1 MIPRAWLTLLPADL
15 TTVDEVAEQLEGEIA
30 ADEQMAAA
38 DEIDNRRVSTAHS
51 VMSGT
56 TAKTSFSQEEIS
68 DLDPDVMVDV
78 LPSLATAADELA
90 KLIVPVDPKSRPVVR
105 KEIRTLGT
113 KHNKLFKNRMDSL
126 NIHKHS
132 FGSTEYIQPSIVLRA
147 LLGVPNMREVPEG
160 PWRPDSVIYKINLA
174 QMLNSML
181 ITLPGNGSTDI
192 TTAGYTAIEHLDLHF
207 ASAIAG
213 PIFRENALQLCLA
226 ILTQLTIV
234 RLSFYMADLNF
245 VPSEAIARI
254 FYADDGHGGLLKD
267 ESGNILFRHRNVLHI
282 PSLPEEEQNLVLGT
296 VQEVA
301 NQLISAFDDA
311 NAETWMPAL
320 GQLRTDHPWETFV
333 DQVIQYYFDRKQDLD
348 GQIAAGGGIEQIMLS
363 LAAEVERRTDA
374 RGAEAKR
381 QSFSRP
387 GGTPKK
393 GFGKRGIQALKARE
407 RQLAANVAPVAQ
419 MTQQPIQPSGGIIV
433 DDGWRRPDDGDDDVQ
448 MMAPSQAQST
458 ARSTLD
464 AMSGLQDSLRERA
477 GKGKGRSLLD
487 RQETATRVAFE
498 DSQLTQ
504 YQVPAEFQYPASSAP
519 ERGPYYQSPR
529 RGNAAKR
536 PYEAMDEEPEE
547 FEPTQDGGFEVDD
560 RDPAAAD
567 QRRRQIAAGMPPTVR
582 FSSAPTAGPA
592 SSMPPPA
599 SMGTPSPSKRRRK
612 NPGSS
617 IPSPAPPF
625 DPEQYAEVPRED
637 RFTHA
642 KIAARHGTVT
652 ANSKKPAQVRT
663 PWSAEEENALIDLI
677 EEEGADGI
685 SYSKLKSYDA
695 MRPDGARLANRSAED
710 MRFKARNMKE
720 TFLK

>member
-1 MIPRAWLTLLPADL
+1 MALPDL
-15 TTVDEVAEQLEGEIA
+15 TTVNEEDPEIAEQLEGEIA
-30 ADEQMAAA
+30 ADEQLAAA
-38 DEIDNRRVSTAHS
+38 DEIDNRRISTAHS

-113 KHNKLFKNRMDSL
+113 KHNKLFKNRMDALS
-126 NIHKHS
+126 IHKHS

-147 LLGVPNMREVPEG
+147 LLGVQNMKDVPEG

-181 ITLPGNGSTDI
+181 ITLHGNGSNDI
-192 TTAGYTAIEHLDLHF
+192 TAAGYTAIEHLDLHF

-213 PIFRENALQLCLA
+213 PIFKENALQLCLA

-245 VPSEAIARI
+245 GPSEAIARI

-267 ESGNILFRHRNVLHI
+267 ESGSVLFRHRNVLHI
-282 PSLPEEEQNLVLGT
+282 PTLSEEEQNLVLGT
-296 VQEVA
+296 VQEA
-301 NQLISAFDDA
+301 SNQLISAFDDA
-311 NAETWMPAL
+311 NAETWIPAL
-320 GQLRTDHPWETFV
+320 GQLRADHPWEQFV

-348 GQIAAGGGIEQIMLS
+348 GQIAAGGGIVQIMLN
-363 LAAEVERRTDA
+363 LAGEVERRTDA
-374 RGAEAKR
+374 REAEAKR

-393 GFGKRGIQALKARE
+393 GFGKSGIRTLKARE
-407 RQLAANVAPVAQ
+407 RQLGANVAPVAQ
-419 MTQQPIQPSGGIIV
+419 MTQQAIQPSGGVIV
-433 DDGWRRPDDGDDDVQ
+433 DDGRQRPDDGDDDVQ
-448 MMAPSQAQST
+448 IMAPSQAQST
-458 ARSTLD
+458 ARSTLE
-464 AMSGLQDSLRERA
+464 ALSGLQDFQAEKA
-477 GKGKGRSLLD
+477 AKGKGRSLLD
-487 RQETATRVAFE
+487 RQETATRVAFD

-504 YQVPAEFQYPASSAP
+504 YQVPAEFQYPPSSAP

-536 PYEAMDEEPEE
+536 PYENMDDEPED
-547 FEPTQDGGFEVDD
+547 FDPTQDGGFEVDN

-567 QRRRQIAAGMPPTVR
+567 QRRRQIAAGAPPSVR

-592 SSMPPPA
+592 SNMPPPA

-617 IPSPAPPF
+617 IPPPAPPF

-677 EEEGADGI
+677 EEEGSDGI

-695 MRPDGARLANRSAED
+695 MRPEGARLGNRSAED